1 MTRSIRSTPAPD
13 TPPAAAAGPA
23 SARRDDG
30 LAFYRLLASFP
41 TLATYRAKLAFVI
54 VAGTALPAF
63 VLVLVLVLGAGR
75 LSILG
80 VLGVVVVL
88 AAVACVA
95 MLRALDRLLVP
106 LQTATRAIDDLA
118 LGRPLERTELP
129 GNDTAA
135 QVLRG
140 VQGLVARI
148 ENQAEEASRDRER
161 DDLTGLY
168 NRRTGRDRAQQLVDR
183 ECARGRVVRAVVADI
198 DGFTAFNAAHGP
210 GHGDALLKAI
220 AARLSRLAGDDGVAA
235 RWHGDAFLW
244 IEAASAGGFAD
255 AGELLGRPI
264 VVKGSAEPL
273 TLSIG
278 LGETSERTPVDA
290 LVGRAESALAVA
302 RAALRARG

>member
-1 MTRSIRSTPAPD
+1 MTRSIRSTPDPQPLVA
-13 TPPAAAAGPA
+13 PAAVAA
-23 SARRDDG
+23 SAPRDG

-41 TLATYRAKLAFVI
+41 ALATYRAKLAFVV
-54 VAGTALPAF
+54 VAGTALPAL

-80 VLGVVVVL
+80 VLAVVVVL
-88 AAVACVA
+88 AVAACLA

-106 LQTATRAIDDLA
+106 LETATRAIDDLA
-118 LGRPLERTELP
+118 LGRPLERAELP

-148 ENQAEEASRDRER
+148 ETQAAQASRDRER
-161 DDLTGLY
+161 DDLTGLH
-168 NRRTGRDRAQQLVDR
+168 NRRTGRELAQQLIDR
-183 ECARGRVVRAVVADI
+183 ECARGRVVRAVVADV
-198 DGFTAFNAAHGP
+198 DGFTAFNEAHGP

-220 AARLSRLAGDDGVAA
+220 GARLARLAGDDGIAA

-244 IEAASAGGFAD
+244 IEAASPGAFAD
-255 AGELLGRPI
+255 ANELLGRPI

-278 LGETSERTPVDA
+278 IAETSERTPVDM
-290 LVGRAESALAVA
+290 LVGRAESALASA
-302 RAALRARG
+302 RAARRARR